1 MTTNTKKRFTSYLT
15 LVLITCVF
23 CISAIG
29 QTNINKQKWI
39 HGSDDCKKNTDE
51 LIQVVQYD
59 QNTWILRQN
68 KCTNYEAPFMFLF
81 LGQDKALLMD
91 TGATEKEESFPLYK
105 TVNSIIDNWQKQQN
119 KEIELVVAHT
129 HKHGD
134 HYAADTQ
141 FKGQPNTTL
150 VGIQK
155 TDVIDFFKFIN
166 WPNDIVN
173 FELGN
178 RTLKLIPIPGH
189 QESSIA
195 IYDTSSKVLLS
206 GDTFYPGRLYVDDW
220 PSFKL
225 SINRLVEFSNN
236 HEIKY
241 ILGNHIEMS
250 TTDGVDY
257 PMGSTYHP
265 EEQKLPLT
273 VEDLQALQFSL
284 NNLGDKPTRQV
295 HKNFIIY
302 PIK

>member
-1 MTTNTKKRFTSYLT
+1 MTPKTKRSFTSYLT
-15 LVLITCVF
+15 LVLITSVF

-29 QTNINKQKWI
+29 QTNLNKQNWI
-39 HGSDDCKKNTDE
+39 HGSDNCKKNTDE

-68 KCTNYEAPFMFLF
+68 KCTNFEAPFMFLF

-91 TGATEKEESFPLYK
+91 TGATKEEKSFPLYE
-105 TVNSIIDNWQKQQN
+105 TVNTIVDNWQKQHN

-134 HYAADTQ
+134 HYAADAQ
-141 FKGQPNTTL
+141 FKGKVNTTL
-150 VGIQK
+150 VGLQK

-166 WPNDIVN
+166 WPNDIVD

-189 QESSIA
+189 QEASIA
-195 IYDTSSKVLLS
+195 IYDASSKLLLS

-220 PSFKL
+220 SSFKT
-225 SINRLVEFSNN
+225 SINRLVEFSKK

-250 TTDGVDY
+250 STDGVDY
-257 PMGSTYHP
+257 PMGSTNHP
-265 EEQKLPLT
+265 EEQKLPLS
-273 VEDLQALQFSL
+273 VEDLQSLQFSL
-284 NNLGDKPTRQV
+284 NNLGNKPTKQV

>member
-1 MTTNTKKRFTSYLT
+1 MRTKAKRNSNYSIIIT
-15 LVLITCVF
+15 LITCV
-23 CISAIG
+23 CCLSVKG
-29 QTNINKQKWI
+29 QINLNEQNWI
-39 HGSDDCKKNTDE
+39 HGSEDCTKNTDE

-68 KCTNYEAPFMFLF
+68 KCSNYEAPFMFLF
-81 LGQDKALLMD
+81 LGQEKAILMD
-91 TGATEKEESFPLYK
+91 TGATKEEESFPLYK
-105 TVNSIIDNWQKQQN
+105 TVYTIADNWQKQQN
-119 KEIELVVAHT
+119 IEIELVVAHT

-134 HYAADTQ
+134 HYAADAQ

-155 TDVIDFFKFIN
+155 SDVIDFFKFKN
-166 WPNDIVN
+166 WPNDIVD

-189 QESSIA
+189 QAASIA
-195 IYDTSSKVLLS
+195 VYDISSKLLLT
-206 GDTFYPGRLYVDDW
+206 GDTFYPGRLYVNDW
-220 PSFKL
+220 SSFKI

-250 TTDGVDY
+250 TTDGIDY
-257 PMGSTYHP
+257 PMGSTFHP

-284 NNLGDKPTRQV
+284 NYLGDKPTRQA

-302 PIK
+302 PNE

>member
-1 MTTNTKKRFTSYLT
+1 M
-15 LVLITCVF
+15 ITCV
-23 CISAIG
+23 CCLSVKG
-29 QTNINKQKWI
+29 QINLNEQNWI
-39 HGSDDCKKNTDE
+39 HGSEDCTKNTDE

-68 KCTNYEAPFMFLF
+68 KCSNYEAPFMFLF
-81 LGQDKALLMD
+81 LGQEKAILMD
-91 TGATEKEESFPLYK
+91 TGATKEEESFPLYK
-105 TVNSIIDNWQKQQN
+105 TVYTIADNWQKQQN
-119 KEIELVVAHT
+119 IEIELVVAHT

-134 HYAADTQ
+134 HYAADAQ

-155 TDVIDFFKFIN
+155 SDVIDFFKFKN
-166 WPNDIVN
+166 WPNDIVD

-189 QESSIA
+189 EAASIA
-195 IYDTSSKVLLS
+195 VYDISSKLLLT
-206 GDTFYPGRLYVDDW
+206 GDTFYPGRLYVNDW
-220 PSFKL
+220 SSFKI

-250 TTDGVDY
+250 TTDGIDY
-257 PMGSTYHP
+257 PMGSTFHP

-284 NNLGDKPTRQV
+284 NNLGDKPTRQA

-302 PIK
+302 PNE